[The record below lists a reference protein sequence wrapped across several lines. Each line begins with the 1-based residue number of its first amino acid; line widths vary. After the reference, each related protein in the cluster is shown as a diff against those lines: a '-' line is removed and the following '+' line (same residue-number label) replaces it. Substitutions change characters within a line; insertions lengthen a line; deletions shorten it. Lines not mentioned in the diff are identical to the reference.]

1 MAALCQ
7 QLIDDLPAR
16 LSERPASLMPAL
28 QTLSMAG
35 RVCPA
40 ALGAH
45 VNALEAF
52 VMGPLLLA
60 DLDAALLAARKT
72 PIKADH
78 RTGRTWGHSSEGIRM
93 KAFALKVRQTAFHLL
108 LKQDAR
114 SRISWSL
121 SSEMAMP
128 MCC

>member
-7 QLIDDLPAR
+7 QLMDSLPVR
-16 LSERPASLMPAL
+16 LSERPASVMPAL

-40 ALGAH
+40 ALGPH

-60 DLDAALLAARKT
+60 DLDAALMAARKT
-72 PIKADH
+72 PVKADH
-78 RTGRTWGHSSEGIRM
+78 RTGKTWGHFSEGIKL
-93 KAFALKVRQTAFHLL
+93 KAFAIKARPPSSARFLNVFDTPQVRC
-108 LKQDAR
+108 
-114 SRISWSL
+114 SI
-121 SSEMAMP
+121 
-128 MCC
+128 